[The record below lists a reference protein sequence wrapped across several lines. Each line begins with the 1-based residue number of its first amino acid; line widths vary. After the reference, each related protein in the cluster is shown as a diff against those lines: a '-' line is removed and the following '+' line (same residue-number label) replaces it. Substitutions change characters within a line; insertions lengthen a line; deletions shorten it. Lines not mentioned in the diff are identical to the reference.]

1 MKYENLTYEDLV
13 FKYKLASDLYSE
25 VKDFRGKY
33 FSDVVFD
40 IEGVDL
46 SGAVLYGCYC
56 PHENSA
62 LKVNPLDSVRGI
74 EISVDLNPRSRSRSE
89 YFKADF
95 SNGRFRNSS
104 LMNTTWTASDFRG
117 VTFVNTDLDDII
129 FESCKLDNA
138 TFNLSRFL
146 NHFKAERSSFNDSQ
160 FSGVYFGTE
169 GYTLVK
175 FYDCELTN
183 SSFKFTD
190 IVNSR
195 FNECDLRNSLMV
207 AKSEFI
213 NMRFDNCDL
222 KSAYI
227 EIERDYRSFTTNSFH
242 RCNLINTQFGEN
254 AAKSIKNGW
263 NYRTAD
269 MFEGSLISDNIPKV
283 YCGGGA
289 VYVGPNQ
296 DFTKRGNFAAK
307 DISGVNLENCK
318 FGSKELSETNFQNC
332 NLQNVDFRNAELDYA
347 EFQGA
352 DLRDADL
359 RGANLNKTEYDRSTR
374 LPDTIT
380 KEQLDSMLFME
391 DED

>member
-13 FKYKLASDLYSE
+13 FKYKLASNLYSE
-25 VKDFRGKY
+25 VKDFRGRH

-46 SGAVLYGCYC
+46 SGAVLYKCYC
-56 PHENSA
+56 PHKNSA

-74 EISVDLNPRSRSRSE
+74 EISVDLQNRTSSKKEE
-89 YFKADF
+89 YFKVDF
-95 SNGRFRNSS
+95 ENGRFRDSNF
-104 LMNTTWTASDFRG
+104 LNTSWIASDFRG

-129 FESCKLDNA
+129 FKSCKLDNA
-138 TFNLSRFL
+138 TFNESKV
-146 NHFKAERSSFNDSQ
+146 NHFWAERSSFNDSQ
-160 FSGVYFGTE
+160 FSGFYLGTE
-169 GYTLVK
+169 GYVLVK

-183 SSFKFTD
+183 SSFKFTE
-190 IVNSR
+190 IVNSS
-195 FNECDLRNSLMV
+195 FDECDLRNSRMV
-207 AKSEFI
+207 AKLEFKG
-213 NMRFDNCDL
+213 MRFNNCDL

-227 EIERDYRSFTTNSFH
+227 EIEREYHSFTTNTFY

-254 AAKSIKNGW
+254 AANNIKNAW
-263 NYRTAD
+263 SHHSFR
-269 MFEGSLISDNIPKV
+269 MFEGSLISDNIPKA
-283 YCGGGA
+283 YWTGGA
-289 VYVGPNQ
+289 VYVGPDQ
-296 DFTKRGNFAAK
+296 DLTKRGKFAGQ
-307 DISGVNLENCK
+307 DISDVNLENCK

-352 DLRDADL
+352 DLRGADL

-391 DED
+391 DEE

>member
-1 MKYENLTYEDLV
+1 MSYENLNYEDLV
-13 FKYKLASDLYSE
+13 FKYKLASNLYSE
-25 VKDFRGKY
+25 VKDFRGRY

-46 SGAVLYGCYC
+46 SEQFYINVTA
-56 PHENSA
+56 HINSA
-62 LKVNPLDSVRGI
+62 LKVDPLDSVRGV
-74 EISVDLNPRSRSRSE
+74 EISVDHVTELRLKKRNTLNRLE
-89 YFKADF
+89 
-95 SNGRFRNSS
+95 NGRLNVNF
-104 LMNTTWTASDFRG
+104 MNTSWAESNFRG
-117 VTFVNTDLDDII
+117 VTFFNTDLDDII

-138 TFNLSRFL
+138 TFIDTNV

-190 IVNSR
+190 IVNSN
-195 FNECDLRNSLMV
+195 FNECDLRNSRMV
-207 AKSEFI
+207 AKSEFKS
-213 NMRFDNCDL
+213 MRFDNCDL

-227 EIERDYRSFTTNSFH
+227 EIEREYRSFTTNSFH

-263 NYRTAD
+263 SYRTIH
-269 MFEGSLISDNIPKV
+269 MFEGSLISDNIPKA

-296 DFTKRGNFAAK
+296 DFTKRGKFAGQ

-347 EFQGA
+347 EF
-352 DLRDADL
+352 
-359 RGANLNKTEYDRSTR
+359 K
-374 LPDTIT
+374 
-380 KEQLDSMLFME
+380 
-391 DED
+391 